1 MFDPA
6 IAGRFFFASIEA
18 AASKEAVKLVKVPI
32 RNTDETERTIDE
44 FAAEPNGGLIVLPVN
59 SKRELVLRLSAKY
72 RLPAIYPYG
81 YYAAEGGLMAYG
93 VDNIDLCR
101 RAATYVDRILGG
113 ARVIDLPVQFPTKF
127 EFVVNLKTAKALG
140 LEIPQTV
147 LALADEVIE

>member
-1 MFDPA
+1 MTRERARRHRAPA
-6 IAGRFFFASIEA
+6 ARQTHPRASLGLPRCHGRPGFMAHANSGIQAS
-18 AASKEAVKLVKVPI
+18 V
-32 RNTDETERTIDE
+32 
-44 FAAEPNGGLIVLPVN
+44 
-59 SKRELVLRLSAKY
+59 
-72 RLPAIYPYG
+72 PAIYPYG